1 MLERYRLASD
11 ALKVPMPDRNG
22 RLFSTDGETVDTEHP
37 FYAALIADGDIVKE
51 PQPAAGGQRK
61 GKDNGPV

>member
-11 ALKVPMPDRNG
+11 ALKVPMPDRDG
-22 RLFSTDGETVDTEHP
+22 RLFSVEGETVDTEHP
-37 FYAALIADGDIVKE
+37 FYAVLIADGDIVKE
-51 PQPAAGGQRK
+51 PAAGGQRK